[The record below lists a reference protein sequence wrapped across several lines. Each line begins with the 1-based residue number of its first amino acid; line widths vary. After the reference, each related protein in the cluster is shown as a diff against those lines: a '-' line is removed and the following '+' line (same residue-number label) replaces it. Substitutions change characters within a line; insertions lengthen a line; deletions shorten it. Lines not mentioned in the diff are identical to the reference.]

1 MNLSKY
7 IMPQLEQLNATQ
19 FNQSEVYADGGLM
32 NDSISQLFIDHSFKI
47 VESVSSPEGKWPA
60 SYGSVIVVST
70 QTLQNLLN
78 EMFEELVQSK
88 KTPLEEKPT
97 QWINDWTMQY
107 LILSSNHQQIYTS
120 SDSSK

>member
-1 MNLSKY
+1 MNLSDY
-7 IMPQLEQLNATQ
+7 IVPQLEQLNTTQ
-19 FNQSEVYADGGLM
+19 FNQSEMYVDCGVM
-32 NDSISQLFIDHSFKI
+32 NDSISLLFIDHSFKI

-78 EMFEELVQSK
+78 EMFEKLVQSK
-88 KTPLEEKPT
+88 KTSLEEKPT

>member
-47 VESVSSPEGKWPA
+47 VESVSYPEGKWPV

>member
-1 MNLSKY
+1 
-7 IMPQLEQLNATQ
+7 MPQLEQLNATQ

-32 NDSISQLFIDHSFKI
+32 NDSISHLFIDHSFKI